1 MTPPNSKANPAPVDP
16 LQLSLGLFPPA
27 PPLVQKESPSPVRGR
42 VEMRAD
48 GSTSVMV
55 EFDLSLLLGGGAA
68 SRAARGLAKGAARH
82 AASKAASG
90 LAQGASAAPSA
101 APGTPTTTLKGLMDR
116 FSDGIARGLETLF
129 GPPPA
134 WLVDLFDVF

>member
-1 MTPPNSKANPAPVDP
+1 MTPPNSNPKANLAAVDP

-48 GSTSVMV
+48 GSASVMV
-55 EFDLSLLLGGGAA
+55 EFDLSLLLGGGVA
-68 SRAARGLAKGAARH
+68 SRAARGLAKGAARR

-90 LAQGASAAPSA
+90 VAQGASAPAAPSTPPT
-101 APGTPTTTLKGLMDR
+101 APKGFVDSL
-116 FSDGIARGLETLF
+116 SDGIARGLETLF
-129 GPPPA
+129 GPAPA
-134 WLVDLFDVF
+134 WLVELFDVF

>member
-1 MTPPNSKANPAPVDP
+1 MTPPNSNPKANPAPVDP

-27 PPLVQKESPSPVRGR
+27 PPLVQKESPAPVRGR

-68 SRAARGLAKGAARH
+68 SRAARGLAKGAVRH
-82 AASKAASG
+82 AASKEAFGA
-90 LAQGASAAPSA
+90 AQGASAA
-101 APGTPTTTLKGLMDR
+101 APGTPSTAPKGFVESL
-116 FSDGIARGLETLF
+116 SDGIARGLETLF
-129 GPPPA
+129 GPAPA
-134 WLVDLFDVF
+134 WLVDLFEAL

>member
-1 MTPPNSKANPAPVDP
+1 MTPPNPKANPSQIDP

-27 PPLVQKESPSPVRGR
+27 PLLVQKESPSPVRGR

-68 SRAARGLAKGAARH
+68 SRAARSLAKGAARH
-82 AASKAASG
+82 AAKKAASG
-90 LAQGASAAPSA
+90 VAQGASAAASA
-101 APGTPTTTLKGLMDR
+101 APSTPPTAPKGFVESL
-116 FSDGIARGLETLF
+116 SDGIARGLETLF

-134 WLVDLFDVF
+134 WLVDLFDAF